1 MPNHDVEYLVLY
13 LPVKGAYEIIT
24 DYDTPLG
31 IGDVYINIGECFE

>member
-1 MPNHDVEYLVLY
+1 MPNHDVEVLVLY
-13 LPVKGAYEIIT
+13 LPVKGVYEIIT